1 LGKWFCLRSNSL
13 IHNILNLII
22 LAIMKNKS
30 AVNRFLTII
39 LLTVG
44 FTFSAQAAYPEKP
57 IKVIIGFP
65 AGGPLDA
72 HMRLLVE
79 KLQTSLGQPVIIGYK
94 AGAGGTVGAQFVA
107 QSPADGYTLLLANT
121 GTMVINPAV
130 YTKSSYDTL
139 KEFQPIARTAQ
150 QPLALIV
157 NKDVPAQSLKELI
170 AYAKANPG
178 KLNYGSAGNGGI
190 SHLVPEMLKNETGI
204 FMVHIPFKGSAPAF
218 TDLIAGH
225 VQFMAESVPQAANYA
240 KLGKVRALAVTSAK
254 RNPALPNTPTVIETG
269 VANLEV
275 VGFYGVLAPK
285 STPPDVVQRLSQA
298 FKETL
303 GSPEIQKRMLEQGAD
318 PAYLNADQFSKFLT
332 GEMPRWA
339 MAVKQAGAK
348 LD

>member
-1 LGKWFCLRSNSL
+1 MAML
-13 IHNILNLII
+13 ISPRTVRTFLL
-22 LAIMKNKS
+22 LAS
-30 AVNRFLTII
+30 SFL
-39 LLTVG
+39 LFG
-44 FTFSAQAAYPEKP
+44 GAQAAYPDKP
-57 IKVIIGFP
+57 IKIIIGFP

-72 HMRLLVE
+72 HISLLVD
-79 KLQTSLGQPVIIGYK
+79 KLQSTLGQPIIIDFK
-94 AGAGGTVGAQFVA
+94 SGAGGAVGAQFVA

-121 GTMVINPAV
+121 GTMVINPAI
-130 YTKSSYDTL
+130 YTKSPYDTL
-139 KEFQPIARTAQ
+139 KDFQPIARTAQ

-157 NKDVPAQSLKELI
+157 NNDVPVQTLKQLI
-170 AYAKANPG
+170 AYAKAHPG

-190 SHLVPEMLKNETGI
+190 SHLVPEMLKTETGI

-240 KLGKVRALAVTSAK
+240 KQGKVRALAVTSAK
-254 RNPALPNTPTVIETG
+254 RNPALPNVPTVLETG

-285 STPPDVVQRLSQA
+285 GTPPELVNRLSQA

-303 GSPEIQKRMLEQGAD
+303 DSPEVQKKMIDQGAD
-318 PAYLNADQFSKFLT
+318 PAYMSAEQFTRYLT
-332 GEMPRWA
+332 AEMPRWEN
-339 MAVKQAGAK
+339 AVKQAGAK

>member
-1 LGKWFCLRSNSL
+1 ML
-13 IHNILNLII
+13 ISPRTVRTFLL
-22 LAIMKNKS
+22 LAS
-30 AVNRFLTII
+30 SFL
-39 LLTVG
+39 LFG
-44 FTFSAQAAYPEKP
+44 GAQAAYPDKP
-57 IKVIIGFP
+57 IKIIIGFP

-72 HMRLLVE
+72 HISLLVD
-79 KLQTSLGQPVIIGYK
+79 KLQSTLGQPIIIDFK
-94 AGAGGTVGAQFVA
+94 SGAGGAVGAQFVA

-121 GTMVINPAV
+121 GTMVINPAI
-130 YTKSSYDTL
+130 YTKSPYDTL
-139 KEFQPIARTAQ
+139 KDFQPIARTAQ

-157 NKDVPAQSLKELI
+157 NNDVPVQTLKQFI
-170 AYAKANPG
+170 AYAKAHPG

-190 SHLVPEMLKNETGI
+190 SHLVPEMLKTETGI

-240 KLGKVRALAVTSAK
+240 KQGKVRALAVTSAK
-254 RNPALPNTPTVIETG
+254 RNPALPNVPTVLETG

-285 STPPDVVQRLSQA
+285 GTPPELVNRLSQA

-303 GSPEIQKRMLEQGAD
+303 DSPEVQKKMIDQGAD
-318 PAYLNADQFSKFLT
+318 PAYMSAEQFTRYLT
-332 GEMPRWA
+332 AEMPRWEN
-339 MAVKQAGAK
+339 AVKQAGAK

>member
-1 LGKWFCLRSNSL
+1 LHG
-13 IHNILNLII
+13 
-22 LAIMKNKS
+22 
-30 AVNRFLTII
+30 
-39 LLTVG
+39 
-44 FTFSAQAAYPEKP
+44 AQAAYPDKP

-72 HMRLLVE
+72 HIRLLVD
-79 KLQTSLGQPVIIGYK
+79 KLQNALGQPIIVDYK
-94 AGAGGTVGAQFVA
+94 SGAGGAVGAQFVA

-130 YTKSSYDTL
+130 YTKSPYDTL
-139 KEFQPIARTAQ
+139 KDFQPIARTAQ

-157 NKDVPAQSLKELI
+157 NNDVPAQTLKELI
-170 AYAKANPG
+170 AYAKAHPG

-190 SHLVPEMLKNETGI
+190 SHLVPEMLKTETGI

-240 KLGKVRALAVTSAK
+240 KQGKVRALAVTSAK
-254 RNPALPNTPTVIETG
+254 RNPALPNTPTVLETG
-269 VANLEV
+269 VANLDV
-275 VGFYGVLAPK
+275 VGFYGILAPK
-285 STPPDVVQRLSQA
+285 GTPPEVVSKLNQA

-303 GSPEIQKRMLEQGAD
+303 DSPEIQKKMIDQGAD
-318 PAYLNADQFSKFLT
+318 PAYLNAEQFTKFLSA
-332 GEMPRWA
+332 EMPRWA
-339 MAVKQAGAK
+339 NAVKQAGAK

>member
-1 LGKWFCLRSNSL
+1 MRTLNRCNTIISIIVLCFCLP
-13 IHNILNLII
+13 I
-22 LAIMKNKS
+22 S
-30 AVNRFLTII
+30 AK
-39 LLTVG
+39 
-44 FTFSAQAAYPEKP
+44 AAYPDKP

-79 KLQTSLGQPVIIGYK
+79 KLQSTLGQTVIVDYK

-107 QSPADGYTLLLANT
+107 QAPADGYTLLLANT

-130 YTKSSYDTL
+130 YTKTSYDTL
-139 KEFQPIARTAQ
+139 REFQPIARTAQ

-157 NKDVPAQSLKELI
+157 SKDVPAQTLKEFV

-275 VGFYGVLAPK
+275 VGFYGILAPK
-285 STPPDVVQRLSQA
+285 ATPPDVVARLSQA

-303 GSPEIQKRMLEQGAD
+303 DSPEIQKKMLEQGAD
-318 PAYLNADQFSKFLT
+318 PAYLNADQFTKLLAS
-332 GEMPRWA
+332 EMPRWA
-339 MAVKQAGAK
+339 RVVKQAGAK

>member
-1 LGKWFCLRSNSL
+1 MFMPKSMQFIRVLLVGTLMSL
-13 IHNILNLII
+13 IP
-22 LAIMKNKS
+22 AMS
-30 AVNRFLTII
+30 W
-39 LLTVG
+39 
-44 FTFSAQAAYPEKP
+44 AAFPDKP

-79 KLQTSLGQPVIIGYK
+79 KLQSTLGQTVIVDYK

-130 YTKSSYDTL
+130 YTKTSYETL

-157 NKDVPAQSLKELI
+157 NKDVPAQTLKEFV

-240 KLGKVRALAVTSAK
+240 KMGKVRALAVTSAK

-275 VGFYGVLAPK
+275 VGFYGILAPK
-285 STPPDVVQRLSQA
+285 GTPPEVVSKLSQA

-303 GSPEIQKRMLEQGAD
+303 DSPDVQKRMLEQGAD
-318 PAYLNADQFSKFLT
+318 PA
-332 GEMPRWA
+332 
-339 MAVKQAGAK
+339 
-348 LD
+348 

>member
-1 LGKWFCLRSNSL
+1 M
-13 IHNILNLII
+13 
-22 LAIMKNKS
+22 LAPS
-30 AVNRFLTII
+30 FHV
-39 LLTVG
+39 
-44 FTFSAQAAYPEKP
+44 QAAYPDKP
-57 IKVIIGFP
+57 IKIIIGFP

-72 HMRLLVE
+72 HIRLLVD
-79 KLQTSLGQPVIIGYK
+79 KLQSALGQTVIIDYK

-107 QSPADGYTLLLANT
+107 QSPPDGYTLLLANT
-121 GTMVINPAV
+121 GTMVINPAI
-130 YTKSSYDTL
+130 YTKAPYDTL
-139 KEFQPIARTAQ
+139 KDFQPIARTAQ

-157 NKDVPAQSLKELI
+157 NKDVPVNSLKELI

-190 SHLVPEMLKNETGI
+190 SHLVPEMLKSETGI

-240 KLGKVRALAVTSAK
+240 KQGKVKALAVTSAK
-254 RNPALPNTPTVIETG
+254 RNSALPNTPTVIETG

-275 VGFYGVLAPK
+275 VGFYGILAPK
-285 STPPDVVQRLSQA
+285 GTPPDVTNKLSQA

-303 GSPEIQKRMLEQGAD
+303 ESPDIQKRMIEQGAD
-318 PAYLNADQFSKFLT
+318 PAYLNADQFTKFLAT
-332 GEMPRWA
+332 EMPRWA
-339 MAVKQAGAK
+339 KVANQAGAK